1 MRLVH
6 GWKMIRRI
14 FHNCRGRR
22 HRIVSSDLQ
31 RLDAHILRDIG
42 LDQHLGSRA
51 EAWWR
56 REVTPAAEAEDR
68 RK

>member
-1 MRLVH
+1 
-6 GWKMIRRI
+6 
-14 FHNCRGRR
+14 
-22 HRIVSSDLQ
+22 
-31 RLDAHILRDIG
+31 LDAHILRDIG
-42 LDQHLGSRA
+42 LDQHPGSRA